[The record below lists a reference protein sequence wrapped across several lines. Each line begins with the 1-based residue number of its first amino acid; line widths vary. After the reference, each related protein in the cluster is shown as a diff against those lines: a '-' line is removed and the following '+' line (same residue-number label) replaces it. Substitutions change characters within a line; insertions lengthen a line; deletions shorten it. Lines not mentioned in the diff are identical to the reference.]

1 MTAPQVTREEA
12 IRRAALVLIGGV
24 QLRASM
30 TPRAAAEAAWYPG
43 HRLGSVEAIERL
55 ITERR
60 ARSAGQ
66 PAA

>member
-12 IRRAALVLIGGV
+12 IHRAALILIGGV
-24 QLRASM
+24 KLRASM

-43 HRLGSVEAIERL
+43 HRLGSIEAIERH

-60 ARSAGQ
+60 ARSVEQ